1 MINVYLNAALIYG
14 SDKITQYFAD
24 LGIPRIAVLWNWAPF
39 PALEVKGAAIATLIA
54 FIWMAFHYFLYL
66 FKERIKIFI
75 PFTFGLTI
83 GNKWFRKSD
92 KIGKESWSRYS
103 YYDLQS
109 HSLESIIQPGI
120 GFGLIRGDNMPL
132 TPSIKLWAGWLVLGS
147 YEFINMKNDD
157 SKHYYG
163 LFGVL
168 PLPIGVSGV

>member
-1 MINVYLNAALIYG
+1 MIFNSKVLAEEGWYISPGLQIGIDSKGNLHRSAQITLGLLIDHGVYQEEDVNTY
-14 SDKITQYFAD
+14 
-24 LGIPRIAVLWNWAPF
+24 
-39 PALEVKGAAIATLIA
+39 
-54 FIWMAFHYFLYL
+54 
-66 FKERIKIFI
+66 
-75 PFTFGLTI
+75 GLTI
-83 GNKWFRKSD
+83 GYKWCRQFDKS
-92 KIGKESWSRYS
+92 GKKSWNRYS

-109 HSLESIIQPGI
+109 HALESIIQPGI

-132 TPSIKLWAGWLVLGS
+132 TPRFKLWAGWFVLGS